1 MGLKVIKIYVTEKG
15 VNWFLSIDIHEI
27 KINCIII
34 ELIQ

>member
-1 MGLKVIKIYVTEKG
+1 MIKIYVIKKA
-15 VNWFLSIDIHEI
+15 VNLFLCIDIQEI

>member
-1 MGLKVIKIYVTEKG
+1 VIKINFIEKG

-34 ELIQ
+34 KLI